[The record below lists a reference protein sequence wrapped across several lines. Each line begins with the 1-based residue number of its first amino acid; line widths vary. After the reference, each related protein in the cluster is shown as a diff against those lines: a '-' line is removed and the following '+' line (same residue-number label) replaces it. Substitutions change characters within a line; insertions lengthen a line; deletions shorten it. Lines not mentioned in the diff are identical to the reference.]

1 MPLQREQ
8 PRKLDHQR
16 LSSDAE
22 NGPSINY
29 KRDDHIDMPLQMR
42 VPLKPAVSR
51 GVLDQSPYLV
61 KVEETLGQMRKQSMQ
76 YPGSAAEPEYSSQ
89 SMTNPAAED
98 TVNTSE
104 LNVHTLDS
112 KTTF

>member
-1 MPLQREQ
+1 
-8 PRKLDHQR
+8 
-16 LSSDAE
+16 
-22 NGPSINY
+22 
-29 KRDDHIDMPLQMR
+29 
-42 VPLKPAVSR
+42 
-51 GVLDQSPYLV
+51 
-61 KVEETLGQMRKQSMQ
+61 MRKQSMQ